1 LQFINGKQK
10 SDCFIP
16 RASQDIAAVSPLP
29 YSFLFL
35 FTATMAADRRDAALF
50 FLFTTTKADDHR
62 RDAQELRAKA
72 PVKRVSAQNT
82 HTRCSELSVFCETI
96 NPLLCIPMLG
106 FAILVMEISLQKIHR

>member
-1 LQFINGKQK
+1 MNGKQK

-16 RASQDIAAVSPLP
+16 RASQDITVSPLP
-29 YSFLFL
+29 HSFLFL

-62 RDAQELRAKA
+62 RDAQELGAKA

-96 NPLLCIPMLG
+96 NLFFAYQCLVLQFLLWRFLCKKFIDN
-106 FAILVMEISLQKIHR
+106 IQ

>member
-1 LQFINGKQK
+1 MEN
-10 SDCFIP
+10 
-16 RASQDIAAVSPLP
+16 RRVTASYQELLKTSQVSPLRH
-29 YSFLFL
+29 SFLFL

-82 HTRCSELSVFCETI
+82 HTRCSELSVFCEI
-96 NPLLCIPMLG
+96 ISPLLCIPMLG
-106 FAILVMEISLQKIHR
+106 LANSCYGDFSPKNS